1 MYMSLVL
8 LSVFGI
14 LFLLLGIGVE
24 VALSILMS
32 SVITL
37 SIFTNFP
44 MSQILANIAFNSTNS
59 ITLLAVPLFIYMG
72 EILIRSDISKDLF
85 DGLSY
90 FVKKI
95 PGKLYHIN
103 TFGCALFAAISG
115 SSVATAV
122 AIGTITIPELEKR
135 GYDEGLTIGSLGAS
149 GTLGFLI
156 PPSMMMI
163 IYGTL
168 GDLSIGQLFAA
179 GIIPGIILTACFS
192 AYIIFRSIKN
202 PAIVGREDDKQQYN
216 LKETS
221 KMLLKVLPTLTL
233 IVMILGSIYAGF
245 ATPTEA
251 ASIGVIFGLFLCFLR
266 GKLNKNFLKE
276 TLINSLK
283 TSCMIAWIV
292 FAASFLSVVVAYL
305 GITREVC
312 NFVGSLGLSPY
323 ALIAVLSVIYIILGC
338 LLDGIS
344 IIVMS
349 VPITLPLI
357 KMAGFDPIWFGIY
370 LVIML
375 QISQITPPVGFNLYV
390 LQGIT
395 GKDVVSISK
404 YTFPFFLIMLLFTCF
419 MTLFPEI
426 ALYLPAMM
434 VK

>member
-1 MYMSLVL
+1 MHMSLVL
-8 LSVFGI
+8 LSIFGI

-168 GDLSIGQLFAA
+168 GYLSIGQLFAA
-179 GIIPGIILTACFS
+179 GIIPGIILTVCFS

-202 PAIVGREDDKQQYN
+202 PTIVGREDNKQQYN
-216 LKETS
+216 LKRD
-221 KMLLKVLPTLTL
+221 K
-233 IVMILGSIYAGF
+233 I
-245 ATPTEA
+245 
-251 ASIGVIFGLFLCFLR
+251 
-266 GKLNKNFLKE
+266 
-276 TLINSLK
+276 
-283 TSCMIAWIV
+283 
-292 FAASFLSVVVAYL
+292 
-305 GITREVC
+305 
-312 NFVGSLGLSPY
+312 
-323 ALIAVLSVIYIILGC
+323 
-338 LLDGIS
+338 
-344 IIVMS
+344 
-349 VPITLPLI
+349 
-357 KMAGFDPIWFGIY
+357 
-370 LVIML
+370 
-375 QISQITPPVGFNLYV
+375 
-390 LQGIT
+390 
-395 GKDVVSISK
+395 
-404 YTFPFFLIMLLFTCF
+404 
-419 MTLFPEI
+419 
-426 ALYLPAMM
+426 
-434 VK
+434 